1 MNISAHDPFSKNSS
15 FLFQNENLG
24 GKNQI
29 DEDITTRSQKTL
41 HVVYIIIIIQIFSLV
56 WAESST
62 T

>member
-1 MNISAHDPFSKNSS
+1 MILLAKIVLFCSKMKTW
-15 FLFQNENLG
+15 G